1 MDKAKYREAID
12 KMLDRIDAKGLERIY
27 YFLLGWTGIIIELDN
42 KRRKC
47 HE

>member
-12 KMLDRIDAKGLERIY
+12 KMLDMIDAKGLERIY

-42 KRRKC
+42 KRRK
-47 HE
+47 